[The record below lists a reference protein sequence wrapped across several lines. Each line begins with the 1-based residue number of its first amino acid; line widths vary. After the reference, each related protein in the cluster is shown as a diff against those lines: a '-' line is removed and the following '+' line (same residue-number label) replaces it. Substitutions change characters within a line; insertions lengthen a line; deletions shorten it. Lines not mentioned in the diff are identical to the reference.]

1 MCCMFIYYRTVHV
14 VHYRFME
21 VLFNIVNADYRNVSL
36 AEKVINN
43 YPPPVYLRNL
53 LALIQVSIVH
63 CSCSNT

>member
-1 MCCMFIYYRTVHV
+1 
-14 VHYRFME
+14 ME